1 VSGYQCAYG
10 DGHEPAVQLAT
21 SLETGATVAICADCL
36 PVHLAGALS
45 VVTGVDAG
53 DLYDAVQALLADLA
67 GEAGQD
73 TGGPATDEGQAVTQ
87 PCPYCSLEIH
97 GTLAGI
103 DSGLRRHIEH
113 CEQAPQED

>member
-1 VSGYQCAYG
+1 MSGYQCAYG

-53 DLYDAVQALLADLA
+53 DLYDAVTALLPDLA
-67 GEAGQD
+67 GEAGPE
-73 TGGPATDEGQAVTQ
+73 TSGPVTDEGQAVTQ
-87 PCPYCSLEIH
+87 PCPYCGQVIH
-97 GTLAGI
+97 GTRADI
-103 DSGLRRHIEH
+103 DSGLRKHIEH
-113 CEQAPQED
+113 CEKAPQED